1 MFFKS
6 NDKYNHDKKPTKP
19 FAVWWKAI
27 VMLKDLFEIVPL
39 SMPGWIDHLS
49 AEKLNAIQK
58 KCTWIIH

>member
-19 FAVWWKAI
+19 IAVWWKAI

-39 SMPGWIDHLS
+39 SMPGL
-49 AEKLNAIQK
+49 
-58 KCTWIIH
+58 